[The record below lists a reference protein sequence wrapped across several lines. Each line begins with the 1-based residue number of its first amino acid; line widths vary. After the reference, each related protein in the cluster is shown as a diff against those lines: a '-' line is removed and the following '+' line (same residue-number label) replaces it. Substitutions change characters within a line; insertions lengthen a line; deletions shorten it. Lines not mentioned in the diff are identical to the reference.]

1 MADWVNLRRRDG
13 VALRLILSE
22 ARPPLSVQID
32 PVYVPLYVIDSWG
45 DEPYRNFIFSM
56 RYYGRW
62 LAYDKPE
69 QK

>member
-1 MADWVNLRRRDG
+1 MANDWIDLRRRDG
-13 VALRLILSE
+13 VSLRLMLSG

-32 PVYVPLYVIDSWG
+32 PLYVIGSWG

-62 LAYDKPE
+62 LAYDKSE
-69 QK
+69 QDTE

>member
-13 VALRLILSE
+13 VTLRLILSE

-32 PVYVPLYVIDSWG
+32 PLYVIDSWG
-45 DEPYRNFIFSM
+45 VEPYRNFIFSL

-69 QK
+69 QDTE